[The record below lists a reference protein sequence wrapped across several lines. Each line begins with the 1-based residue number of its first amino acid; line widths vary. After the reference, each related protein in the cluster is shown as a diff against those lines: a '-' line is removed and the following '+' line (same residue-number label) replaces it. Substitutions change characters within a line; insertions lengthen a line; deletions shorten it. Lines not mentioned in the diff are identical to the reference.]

1 MKFFLINLLFIFS
14 LHANAKPQVYRPID
28 IDMVPSEVALILSS
42 LPIESLAPPEKTQ
55 LTTFINNFSNY
66 AKQLEKR
73 DLFFITK
80 AEISKFILASRP
92 DRSVQ
97 YRSYSQQRIEDIL
110 KTTDWDKFSNW
121 SLYIFKSLLSDARSL
136 INDPRYISLWGTNPT
151 NSSELTLLRRRVEL
165 VLTWV
170 DYLAFTP
177 AEIAN
182 QSLDALALRALE
194 RIERAAWILTTLS
207 NRPAITE
214 QKKLF
219 ELGPIDAPAAK
230 DAEGKSVDK
239 IISPIIEASLPKLPS
254 PVNDW
259 IPSEIPNT
267 PHSGTNII
275 KKKDP
280 FYTTPAN
287 LPKPTNDW
295 IMEL

>member
-1 MKFFLINLLFIFS
+1 MKIILINLLFIFS
-14 LHANAKPQVYRPID
+14 LHANTKPQVYRPIN
-28 IDMVPSEVALILSS
+28 IDAVPTEVALILSS

-55 LTTFINNFSNY
+55 LTTFIDNFSTY
-66 AKQLEKR
+66 AEQLEKR

-97 YRSYSQQRIEDIL
+97 YRTYDLQRIDDIL
-110 KTTDWDKFSNW
+110 KTTDWNKFSNW
-121 SLYIFKSLLSDARSL
+121 SHYIFKSLLSDARAL

-182 QSLDALALRALE
+182 QSLDALTLRALE
-194 RIERAAWILTTLS
+194 RIERAAWILSTLS
-207 NRPAITE
+207 NRPAIAE

-219 ELGPIDAPAAK
+219 ELGPIDAPASKAT
-230 DAEGKSVDK
+230 ESKSIDK
-239 IISPIIEASLPKLPS
+239 IISPVIEAGLPKLPS

-267 PHSGTNII
+267 PHSGANII

-280 FYTTPAN
+280 FYTTPTN